1 MAELTV
7 DMTYGKALF
16 EAASDMNKEEQIL
29 EEALALQ
36 EILKENPEL
45 LEFIKTPVISA
56 EEKKEK
62 MKAIF
67 SGRICDELL
76 NLLFILIDK
85 RRAGEFGCIV
95 KRYKQLVDESRG
107 FSVGT
112 IFSVNPLSRE
122 QLSIFEEKTGK
133 LIRKKVK
140 LENKTNSAIL
150 GGVRILIEG
159 KVIDATIRKRLND
172 LSESLK

>member
-56 EEKKEK
+56 EEK
-62 MKAIF
+62 
-67 SGRICDELL
+67 
-76 NLLFILIDK
+76 
-85 RRAGEFGCIV
+85 RR
-95 KRYKQLVDESRG
+95 R
-107 FSVGT
+107 
-112 IFSVNPLSRE
+112 
-122 QLSIFEEKTGK
+122 
-133 LIRKKVK
+133 
-140 LENKTNSAIL
+140 
-150 GGVRILIEG
+150 
-159 KVIDATIRKRLND
+159 
-172 LSESLK
+172 